1 MFDNIQ
7 AILIL
12 LDRFINAAVIQAAI
26 ERLGL

>member
-1 MFDNIQ
+1 MFDNIL

-12 LDRFINAAVIQAAI
+12 LDRAINAAVIQAAI